1 MTTMDITHSRTEA
14 PESAEAVRPSTR
26 ATETPM
32 ISELVVATLH
42 LEHLAETAGPP
53 EDETAAHLNGI
64 TPEQQ
69 RSFVLGN
76 ADRIRAALAKITAP
90 YETPAT
96 LVPPDPDPAEDD
108 DRDLQPPTC
117 CPPTDVTATAVAT
130 FQETAAVYAVL
141 ADDRNDAQRI
151 VAAML
156 PDERAAF
163 ASQLDE
169 LRKLIGLVCD
179 NCGCL
184 AELGTGTTDPFAEAC
199 RFLCG
204 TCAVEIRR
212 LISTASRRTKATNS
226 SPAPSTTPFPNTP
239 GTT

>member
-1 MTTMDITHSRTEA
+1 MTTMDITHSRAEA
-14 PESAEAVRPSTR
+14 PESAEAVGPNTR
-26 ATETPM
+26 RAETPM

-53 EDETAAHLNGI
+53 ADETAAHVNGI

-76 ADRIRAALAKITAP
+76 ADRIRAALDKITAP
-90 YETPAT
+90 YETPTPSA
-96 LVPPDPDPAEDD
+96 PPDPGPAEDD
-108 DRDLQPPTC
+108 GRDLQSPTC
-117 CPPTDVTATAVAT
+117 CPPTDVTAAVVAT
-130 FQETAAVYAVL
+130 FPETAAVYAVL
-141 ADDRNDAQRI
+141 AGDRNEAQRI

-163 ASQLDE
+163 ANQLDE

-184 AELGTGTTDPFAEAC
+184 AELGTGTTDPFAAVC
-199 RFLCG
+199 RFLCDACAAELRSIHG
-204 TCAVEIRR
+204 TPSLRSSATSNSPAE
-212 LISTASRRTKATNS
+212 STA
-226 SPAPSTTPFPNTP
+226 PAPKTR
-239 GTT
+239 GAA

>member
-1 MTTMDITHSRTEA
+1 MTTMDITHSRAET
-14 PESAEAVRPSTR
+14 PESAEAVGPSTR
-26 ATETPM
+26 ATETPV
-32 ISELVVATLH
+32 ISELVVATLN

-76 ADRIRAALAKITAP
+76 ADRIRVALAKITAP

-96 LVPPDPDPAEDD
+96 LVPPDPGPAEDD
-108 DRDLQPPTC
+108 DRELKAPTC
-117 CPPTDVTATAVAT
+117 CPPTDVTATAVAA
-130 FQETAAVYAVL
+130 FPETAAVYAVL
-141 ADDRNDAQRI
+141 AGDRNDAQRI

-169 LRKLIGLVCD
+169 LRKLLGLVCD

-184 AELGTGTTDPFAEAC
+184 AELGTGTTDPFAAVC
-199 RFLCG
+199 RFLCDACAAELRSIHG
-204 TCAVEIRR
+204 TPSRR
-212 LISTASRRTKATNS
+212 SSATSNSPAASTAP
-226 SPAPSTTPFPNTP
+226 SPKTRGAA
-239 GTT
+239 

>member
-14 PESAEAVRPSTR
+14 PESAEAVGPSTR

-42 LEHLAETAGPP
+42 LEHLAETARPP

-76 ADRIRAALAKITAP
+76 ADRIRAALDKITAP

-96 LVPPDPDPAEDD
+96 LVPPRRRPGRRRRPRPPAADLLPPDRRAI
-108 DRDLQPPTC
+108 
-117 CPPTDVTATAVAT
+117 ATIP
-130 FQETAAVYAVL
+130 ETAAVHAVL
-141 ADDRNDAQRI
+141 DGDRNDAQRI

-169 LRKLIGLVCD
+169 LRKLLGLVCD

-184 AELGTGTTDPFAEAC
+184 AELGTGTTDPFAAVC
-199 RFLCG
+199 RFLCDACSAG
-204 TCAVEIRR
+204 LRR
-212 LISTASRRTKATNS
+212 VHRT
-226 SPAPSTTPFPNTP
+226 PR
-239 GTT
+239 